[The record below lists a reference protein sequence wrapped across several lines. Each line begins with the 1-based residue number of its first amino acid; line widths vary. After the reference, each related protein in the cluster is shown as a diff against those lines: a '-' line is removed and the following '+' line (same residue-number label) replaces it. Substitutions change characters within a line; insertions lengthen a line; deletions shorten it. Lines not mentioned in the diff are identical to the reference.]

1 MRFFIIG
8 AGLGQT
14 RFLTRE
20 AEDALKASDAVF
32 TTSRLARLSE
42 KTTICPY
49 HKLAEQAI
57 RAQADTVALL
67 VSGDVGFFSMA
78 RELRKKLQPY
88 GTVELF
94 CGISSMQYFCAKLGI
109 AYNDALCVRSLHGR
123 TGSILGAVS
132 YRPLVF
138 VLTGGE
144 RTAASV
150 CQTLCKAGLG
160 GLTIHIGEAL
170 GGERERILSGAAYR
184 LAARTYDDL
193 TVMLIENPQYVHAWE
208 PVRDTMFQRG
218 KVPMTKEEIRWTA
231 LGYLAVQ
238 PEDTVW
244 DIGAGT
250 GGMTATLARRAYDG
264 LVYAIER
271 NPLAI
276 TLLEDN
282 RRKLGGYNIQIV
294 AASAPK
300 GLTRL
305 PRPDCI
311 FIGGGGGHIREILA
325 LAKEKNPLARVV
337 ITAISL
343 ETLQEGL
350 NALRELDFDEI
361 SVSQISASRGRII
374 GAHTLMLA
382 NNPVFLLYGGGKQ
395 N

>member
-20 AEDALKASDAVF
+20 AENALAASDVVF
-32 TTSRLARLSE
+32 TTPRLAKLSE
-42 KTTICPY
+42 KATICSY
-49 HKLAEQAI
+49 RALADEAI
-57 RAQADTVALL
+57 RAQAETVALL

-78 RELRKKLQPY
+78 HELRKKLQSY
-88 GTVELF
+88 GAVELF

-109 AYNDALCVRSLHGR
+109 SYNETLCVRSLHGR

-132 YRPLVF
+132 YHPSVF

-144 RTAASV
+144 QTAASV
-150 CQTLCKAGLG
+150 CQALCKAGLG
-160 GLTIHIGEAL
+160 GLTVRIGEAL
-170 GGERERILSGAAYR
+170 GAERERIFSGAAYR
-184 LAARTYDDL
+184 LAAQTYDDV

-208 PVRDTMFQRG
+208 PLRDTMFQRG
-218 KVPMTKEEIRWTA
+218 KVPMTKEEIRWAA

-238 PEDTVW
+238 PEDIVW

-250 GGMTATLARRAYDG
+250 GGMTLALARRASDG

-271 NPLAI
+271 NPLAL

-294 AASAPK
+294 SASAPE
-300 GLTRL
+300 GLERL

-311 FIGGGGGHIREILA
+311 FIGGCDGHMREILA
-325 LAKEKNPLARVV
+325 LTKEKNPLARVV
-337 ITAISL
+337 VTAISL

-350 NALRELDFDEI
+350 SAFRELNFDEM
-361 SVSQISASRGRII
+361 SVSQISASHGRTI

-382 NNPVFLLYGGGKQ
+382 NNPVFLLYGRGKQ
-395 N
+395 T